1 MAGKPPAAS
10 IGASPAEDQIRIQ
23 ARALLM
29 KSKIYRLLAL
39 IFAFTGLAV
48 FVVLYLRNVEGQLFE
63 ALRQPVIVAII
74 LVPFL
79 PAIVLSILGQKTEK
93 AFWAL
98 MQPAQS
104 ETPEKK

>member
-1 MAGKPPAAS
+1 M
-10 IGASPAEDQIRIQ
+10 Q

-39 IFAFTGLAV
+39 IFAFTGLLI
-48 FVVLYLRNVEGQLFE
+48 FVVLYLRNIEGHFFE
-63 ALRQPVIVAII
+63 ALRQPVTVAII

-79 PAIVLSILGQKTEK
+79 PAIVLSILGQKAEK

-98 MQPAQS
+98 MQPAGS
-104 ETPEKK
+104 EKTEKK